1 MVAKELGLNVTSNGN
16 ESSEQLE
23 TMSKQLVGTLWRC

>member
-1 MVAKELGLNVTSNGN
+1 MVAKELGLNITSNGN

-23 TMSKQLVGTLWRC
+23 TMSKQLVGTFLKC

>member
-23 TMSKQLVGTLWRC
+23 TMSKQLVGRLLRC